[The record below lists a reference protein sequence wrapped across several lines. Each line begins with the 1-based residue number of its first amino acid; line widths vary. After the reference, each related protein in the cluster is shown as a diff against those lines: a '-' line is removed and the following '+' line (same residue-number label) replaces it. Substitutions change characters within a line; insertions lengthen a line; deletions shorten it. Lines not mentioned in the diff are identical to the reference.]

1 MAASAGAMAA
11 MQPQQQQA
19 EPVAAPK
26 RSAIP
31 EWLKAEIVKKQQ
43 SAAAGAY
50 VVCGCNMSVYACVSL
65 YMCVNACFCARV
77 QRSKLLSLC
86 KPVT

>member
-1 MAASAGAMAA
+1 MPMAASAGAMAA

-50 VVCGCNMSVYACVSL
+50 VV
-65 YMCVNACFCARV
+65 
-77 QRSKLLSLC
+77 
-86 KPVT
+86 